1 MVVRKRKFRY
11 LILLTAGLLAVNM
24 PLSAQAEDMAV
35 ETEIKVPVEE
45 EAAED
50 LNPVPKEALKKKEM
64 SDEKNSKS
72 EDYRRDSRR
81 RAYDESK
88 KCLKVQRISRWRTVT
103 SQTECILNGCLHC
116 PKKR

>member
-45 EAAED
+45 KAAED
-50 LNPVPKEALKKKEM
+50 LKPAAKEALKKKEV
-64 SDEKNSKS
+64 SDEENSKS
-72 EDYRRDSRR
+72 EDIEEIQD
-81 RAYDESK
+81 AGHMTKAK
-88 KCLKVQRISRWRTVT
+88 KM
-103 SQTECILNGCLHC
+103 
-116 PKKR
+116 PKPELFMAL

>member
-81 RAYDESK
+81 
-88 KCLKVQRISRWRTVT
+88 LKVQRISRWRTVT

>member
-45 EAAED
+45 KAAED
-50 LNPVPKEALKKKEM
+50 LKPAAKEALKKKEV
-64 SDEKNSKS
+64 SDEENSKS
-72 EDYRRDSRR
+72 EDMSSLLWAVQTSIQNTFRLICHCSSPADSL
-81 RAYDESK
+81 Y
-88 KCLKVQRISRWRTVT
+88 V
-103 SQTECILNGCLHC
+103 
-116 PKKR
+116 